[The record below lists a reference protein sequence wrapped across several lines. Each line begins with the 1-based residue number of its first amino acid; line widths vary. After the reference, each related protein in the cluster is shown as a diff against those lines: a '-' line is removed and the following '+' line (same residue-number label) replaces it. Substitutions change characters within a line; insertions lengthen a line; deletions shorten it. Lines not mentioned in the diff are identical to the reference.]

1 MKNQYLSELTRS
13 IVDLKEDRAFEC
25 LDILIAEKMP
35 PLDIIDAL
43 SSGMEGVGER
53 FKNGE
58 YYLSELIFSGDIFK
72 ESMEMVKPLMEASGG
87 REYSGKVIIGTVEG
101 DIHDIG
107 KNIVIMLLECGG
119 FEVVDLGVDV
129 PSDKFVEAIRDS
141 GAKVVGLCALL
152 TTAFEAMINTVDGI
166 AQAGL
171 RDEVT
176 IMIGGGFTSEMVRE
190 KVGADFYGKD
200 AAEALDF
207 VKQILSG

>member
-1 MKNQYLSELTRS
+1 MKSHYLLELSRAV
-13 IVDLKEDRAFEC
+13 VDLEDDRAFEYVAK
-25 LDILIAEKMP
+25 LIAEKIP

-58 YYLSELIFSGDIFK
+58 YYLSELMFSGDIFRK
-72 ESMEMVKPLMEASGG
+72 SMEMVKPLIEASGG
-87 REYSGKVIIGTVEG
+87 REYSGKVIIGTVKG

-129 PSDKFVEAIRDS
+129 PTDKFVESIRDS

-152 TTAFEAMINTVDGI
+152 TTAFEAMVNTVDGI

-190 KVGADFYGKD
+190 QVGADFYGKD

-207 VKQILSG
+207 VKQIISG

>member
-190 KVGADFYGKD
+190 KVGADF
-200 AAEALDF
+200 
-207 VKQILSG
+207 